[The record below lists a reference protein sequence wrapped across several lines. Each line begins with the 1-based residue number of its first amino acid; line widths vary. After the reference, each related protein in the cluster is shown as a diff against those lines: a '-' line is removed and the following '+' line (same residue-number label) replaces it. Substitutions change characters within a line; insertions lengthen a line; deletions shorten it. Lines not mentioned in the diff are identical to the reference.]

1 MNAAPETSPVSP
13 QDPQA
18 LRHVLLEV
26 HQRGGIDLM
35 LETVLSMISS
45 LSGENRDLSFRLQK
59 ALKALYGRR
68 SERISTSELQLVL
81 QGLASPAEAA
91 CPPAD
96 TAAVASV
103 PVAEIQPRKPHPGRR
118 ELPEDL
124 PRERIV
130 HAPEAPDLFCKRC
143 QRPKEKIGEERS
155 EVLEWVPGHF
165 VVQEHAREKWACRS
179 CGEGVVIG
187 PVANKPI
194 EGGLAGPGLLSQVV
208 VSKYREHLPLNRQ
221 VQIFRR
227 SGVDLPVS
235 TLADWVKEAA
245 GILEPVAR
253 SIHERVMKSHVVQVD
268 DTGLTVLDGSHPKGS
283 KRGHQW
289 ALVGDKVFVS
299 YHYTP
304 TWEQEGIQRVL
315 KDRVG
320 WLQAD
325 GYKGYEK
332 LFGEGRC
339 VKVGC
344 LSHARRYFVE
354 ALESGDT
361 RAAVAVHWMNALFAV
376 EREAQGLT
384 AAGILD
390 LRQKRSKPVYEKL
403 GDWAKAVRP
412 SVEPSSP
419 LGAALT
425 YLANQ
430 WRALGRFLEDALL
443 ELSNNGCERALRGV
457 AIGRK
462 NWLFAGSDAAAA
474 RAATLYG
481 VLGTA
486 VLHGL
491 DPWAYVR
498 DLIEQIASG
507 WPQRRLSELLP
518 GPWAMAHPQA
528 LLLPPS

>member
-1 MNAAPETSPVSP
+1 MNPAPETFPVSP

-18 LRHVLLEV
+18 LRQILLEV
-26 HQRGGIDLM
+26 HRRGGIDLVM
-35 LETVLSMISS
+35 ETVLSMISS

-68 SERISTSELQLVL
+68 SERISTSELQLAL
-81 QGLASPAEAA
+81 QGLTPAVEAA
-91 CPPAD
+91 CPPPD
-96 TAAVASV
+96 TAAAAITA
-103 PVAEIQPRKPHPGRR
+103 VAEIRSRRPHPGRR
-118 ELPEDL
+118 ELPKDL

-130 HAPEAPDLFCKRC
+130 HRPEAADLLCGRC
-143 QRPKEKIGEERS
+143 RRPKDRIGEEKS

-187 PVANKPI
+187 PAANKPVDQ
-194 EGGLAGPGLLSQVV
+194 GLAGSGLLSQVV
-208 VSKYREHLPLNRQ
+208 VSKYREHVPLNRQ
-221 VQIFRR
+221 AQIFRR
-227 SGVDLPVS
+227 SGVILPVS
-235 TLADWVKEAA
+235 TLADWVKETA

-253 SIHERVMKSHVVQVD
+253 AIHERVMKSHVVQVD

-289 ALVGDKVFVS
+289 ALVGERVFVS

-315 KDRVG
+315 KDRDG

-332 LFGEGRC
+332 LFEEGRC
-339 VKVGC
+339 VEVGC
-344 LSHARRYFVE
+344 FAHARRYFVE
-354 ALESGDT
+354 ALESGDA
-361 RAAVAVHWMNALFAV
+361 RSAVAVNWINALFAV

-390 LRQKRSKPVYEKL
+390 LRQTRSKLLYEKL

-412 SVEPSSP
+412 GVEPKSP

-425 YLANQ
+425 YLTNQ

-474 RAATLYG
+474 RAATLYS

-486 VLHGL
+486 SLHGL
-491 DPWAYVR
+491 DPWAYVK
-498 DLIEQIASG
+498 DLIEKISSG
-507 WPQRRLSELLP
+507 WPQRRLPELLP
-518 GPWAMAHPQA
+518 GPWMEAHPQA

>member
-1 MNAAPETSPVSP
+1 MDAAPETSPVSP
-13 QDPQA
+13 QAPQD
-18 LRHVLLEV
+18 LRQILLEV
-26 HQRGGIDLM
+26 HQRGGIELV

-81 QGLASPAEAA
+81 QGLTPAVEAA
-91 CPPAD
+91 FPPLD
-96 TAAVASV
+96 SAAPAIT
-103 PVAEIQPRKPHPGRR
+103 PVAEIQSRKPHPGRR
-118 ELPEDL
+118 ELPKNL

-130 HAPEAPDLFCKRC
+130 HKPEASDLVCDRC
-143 QRPKEKIGEERS
+143 RRPKEKIGEEKS

-165 VVQEHAREKWACRS
+165 VVQEHAREKWVCRS

-187 PVANKPI
+187 PVANKPVDQ
-194 EGGLAGPGLLSQVV
+194 GLAGPGLLSQVV
-208 VSKYREHLPLNRQ
+208 VSKYREQAPLNRQ

-227 SGVDLPVS
+227 SGVLLPVS
-235 TLADWVKEAA
+235 TLADWVKESA
-245 GILEPVAR
+245 GILEPVAGV
-253 SIHERVMKSHVVQVD
+253 IHERVVESHVIQVD
-268 DTGLTVLDGSHPKGS
+268 DTGLTVLDGTHPKGS
-283 KRGHQW
+283 KRGHLW

-304 TWEQEGIQRVL
+304 TWEQEGIQRIL

-332 LFGEGRC
+332 LFKEGRC
-339 VKVGC
+339 VEVGC

-354 ALESGDT
+354 ALESGDA
-361 RAAVAVHWMNALFAV
+361 RSAVAVNWMNALFAV
-376 EREAQGLT
+376 ERDAQGLS
-384 AAGILD
+384 AAQILD
-390 LRQKRSKPVYEKL
+390 LRRDRSKPLYEKL

-412 SVEPSSP
+412 GVEPKSP

-425 YLANQ
+425 YLTNQ
-430 WRALGRFLEDALL
+430 WRALGRFLEDGLL
-443 ELSNNGCERALRGV
+443 ELSNNGCERALRV
-457 AIGRK
+457 IAIGRK

-498 DLIEQIASG
+498 DLIQQIASG
-507 WPQRRLSELLP
+507 WPQRRLAELLP
-518 GPWAMAHPQA
+518 GPWMEAHPQA